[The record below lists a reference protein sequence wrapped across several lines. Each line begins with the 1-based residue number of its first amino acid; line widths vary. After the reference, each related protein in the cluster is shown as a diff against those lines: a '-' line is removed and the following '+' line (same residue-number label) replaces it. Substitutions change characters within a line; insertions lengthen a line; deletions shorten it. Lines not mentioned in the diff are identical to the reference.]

1 MKKLASIVLLTVF
14 AVPASPLSQR
24 DRNRALSELHATRK
38 MFLDAVAN
46 LSEAQWRWKP
56 APDRWSIAECAEHVV
71 LTETELFQKVVAEI
85 LKTPAHPER
94 ATEEQRAK
102 DQQILKR
109 MADRSSKAQA
119 PESLRP
125 SGKYWSPEELV
136 EVFKKTRDRTI
147 SFVRDTQEDLHSH
160 FAPMGSEEL
169 DAYQWILVIAGHT
182 ARHVEQIR
190 EIKNS
195 PGFPAE

>member
-1 MKKLASIVLLTVF
+1 MRNFVSILLLAAF
-14 AVPASPLSQR
+14 AVPAAPLSQGDR
-24 DRNRALSELHATRK
+24 DRALSELHATRK

-71 LTETELFQKVVAEI
+71 LTETELFQKVVGEI
-85 LKTPAHPER
+85 LKGQPHPER
-94 ATEEQRAK
+94 ATKEQRAK
-102 DQQILKR
+102 DEQILRR

-119 PESLRP
+119 PKSLRP

-136 EVFKKTRDRTI
+136 AVFKKTRDRTI
-147 SFVRDTQEDLHSH
+147 AFVRDTQADLRSH

-169 DAYQWILVIAGHT
+169 DAYQWILAIAGHT
-182 ARHVEQIR
+182 ARHIKQIQ

-195 PGFPAE
+195 PGFPAQ